1 MNPARIA
8 GRSRAAVEVD
18 IEVVQETGST
28 NADLLARAATLARPL
43 LLVAEHQLAGRGRAG
58 RSWLSE
64 AGGSLT
70 FSLAWRFDE
79 GLARMAGLPLALGV
93 AIADALEALNV
104 PVQLKWPNDIERDGA
119 KLAGILIETAGAG
132 SAVWAVIGIGI
143 NLSLPDQLEQ
153 RIGRP
158 VANAAWLAQMD
169 RDILM
174 AALLDSL
181 WQSLREFERD
191 GFDAFR
197 ERWNARHAYQGK
209 AVTILDG
216 GAVQHQ
222 GVACGVDSGGRLL
235 IDAGAQRV
243 AVLAGDVSLRSVEA

>member
-1 MNPARIA
+1 MNGARIA
-8 GRSRAAVEVD
+8 GRSRAAVEID
-18 IEVVQETGST
+18 LEVVHETGST

-70 FSLAWRFDE
+70 FSLAWRFDD
-79 GLARMAGLPLALGV
+79 GLARMAGLPLAVGV
-93 AIADALEALNV
+93 AIAEALATLDV

-119 KLAGILIETAGAG
+119 KLAGILIETASAG
-132 SAVWAVIGIGI
+132 SAVWAVIGVGI
-143 NLSLPDQLEQ
+143 NLSLPDQVEQ

-169 RDILM
+169 RDTLM

-181 WQSLREFERD
+181 WHSLREFERE

-197 ERWNARHAYQGK
+197 DRWNARHAYQGRT
-209 AVTILDG
+209 VTILDG
-216 GAVQHQ
+216 GALLHQ
-222 GVACGVDSGGRLL
+222 GVACGVDSAGRLL
-235 IDAGAQRV
+235 LDTGGARV
-243 AVLAGDVSLRSVEA
+243 AVLAGDVSLRGVEN